1 LGLVVLFDRISS
13 SFEILCFYSGTIV
26 NTYNGIT
33 YNEGSNE
40 FLIVILYVSLIE
52 ISRLLYERIGWIYL
66 KFKLKL
72 LGRMQNR
79 VSPTYYINISISSK
93 SNVNVMFV
101 LTINNWSQIL
111 ELYLNSKPRRENSYK
126 MMFT

>member
-1 LGLVVLFDRISS
+1 VLFDRISS

-79 VSPTYYINISISSK
+79 VSPTYYINISISSN
-93 SNVNVMFV
+93 SNVNLMFV
-101 LTINNWSQIL
+101 LTINN
-111 ELYLNSKPRRENSYK
+111 
-126 MMFT
+126 